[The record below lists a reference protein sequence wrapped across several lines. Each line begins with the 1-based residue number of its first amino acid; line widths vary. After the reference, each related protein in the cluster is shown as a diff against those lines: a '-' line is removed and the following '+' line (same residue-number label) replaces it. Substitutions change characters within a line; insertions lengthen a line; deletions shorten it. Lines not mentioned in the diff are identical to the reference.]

1 MIFDQISTKHS
12 VLKTIS
18 LGRIRKQK
26 YLRKELFMRKAV
38 IAITLSMIFISFT
51 VFAAAKQVSFIDQLK
66 CIKCGTCI
74 KTCPVKAIS
83 KVKIDGKDSY
93 IVDPAKCISC
103 GACNKAC
110 PTKAISWTADYE
122 MSKWTHEELIIDC
135 LAAAK
140 GGTQ

>member
-1 MIFDQISTKHS
+1 
-12 VLKTIS
+12 
-18 LGRIRKQK
+18 
-26 YLRKELFMRKAV
+26 MRKAV

-110 PTKAISWTADYE
+110 PTKAIKLTGASLSLKDTTKVSKDTTA
-122 MSKWTHEELIIDC
+122 KTTKT
-135 LAAAK
+135 AK
-140 GGTQ
+140 K